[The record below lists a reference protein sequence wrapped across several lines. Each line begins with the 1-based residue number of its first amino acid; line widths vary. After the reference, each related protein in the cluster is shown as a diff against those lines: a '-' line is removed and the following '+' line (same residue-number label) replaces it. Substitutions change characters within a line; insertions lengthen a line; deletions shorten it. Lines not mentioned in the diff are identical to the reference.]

1 MLESLRF
8 HPWPFVFAH
17 CLLSACLLSSQAELQ
32 SFCSQHDIN
41 TGGEG
46 RQLLCHR
53 RPYPPLPPPPP
64 PPPPPPALLSMGK
77 TQGSFSKGHMEIV
90 IQISSFSSAQ

>member
-64 PPPPPPALLSMGK
+64 PPPPPPALLSMAHLVLLSDETHKG
-77 TQGSFSKGHMEIV
+77 QGN
-90 IQISSFSSAQ
+90 